1 MIARIS
7 AVIEFQL
14 MHCPDCQSEQIVKN
28 GKLTLQ
34 DHTPGSIQCD
44 GRKCRLGGTPPP
56 LSESMRLTLIEA
68 LQQVEDFRAKRGQR
82 YPLWVIL
89 LLVVLGTL
97 NGATSYQA
105 LEEFAQRHYPALVH
119 HLHLPYKRLPSDS
132 TLRRALMGVDFRQL
146 AQAFM
151 NWAKPYLDR
160 DEARWFA
167 IDGKGLNGSL
177 TDPCEAHQQFVNLV
191 SVFSHAQGI
200 VVAMEQYRS
209 NQGSEITVVEALI
222 AALDLPAVTYTM
234 DAAHAQ
240 KKR

>member
-1 MIARIS
+1 M
-7 AVIEFQL
+7 
-14 MHCPDCQSEQIVKN
+14 P
-28 GKLTLQ
+28 
-34 DHTPGSIQCD
+34 
-44 GRKCRLGGTPPP
+44 
-56 LSESMRLTLIEA
+56 LTLIEA

-105 LEEFAQRHYPALVH
+105 LEEFAQRHYPALVD
-119 HLHLPYKRLPSDS
+119 HLRLPYKRLPSDS
-132 TLRRALMGVDFRQL
+132 TLRRVLMGVDFRQL
-146 AQAFM
+146 AQAFT
-151 NWAKPYLDR
+151 NWAKPYLER

-167 IDGKGLNGSL
+167 IDGKGLNGSI
-177 TDPCEAHQQFVNLV
+177 TAPCEAHQQFVNLV

-209 NQGSEITVVEALI
+209 NQGSEIAVVEALI
-222 AALDLPAVTYTM
+222 AALDLQAVTYTM

-240 KKR
+240 KKRSRPSSSRATIT